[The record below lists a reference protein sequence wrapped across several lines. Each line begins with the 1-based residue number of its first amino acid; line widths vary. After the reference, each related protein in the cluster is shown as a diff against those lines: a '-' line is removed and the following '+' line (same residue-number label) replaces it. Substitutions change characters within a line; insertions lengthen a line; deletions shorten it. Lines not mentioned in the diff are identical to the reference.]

1 MKRRGGPGASPE
13 GLRTFRAVTVLRL
26 PFLRRLVAGL
36 ALAGLLLPLMPQAE
50 AKWPVEDRLAEI
62 LGHAD
67 AVSEAL
73 DASRESADPLG
84 AFVAAY
90 ALATGLDADDIRAKL
105 GGDALWLTT
114 EIPSPLAVAAPSVP
128 TGTTPDRALTATVP
142 ATLSIRLAPEPVEA
156 VVTARTATPAAVS
169 PRAHGARGP

>member
-1 MKRRGGPGASPE
+1 MKRRGGTGASPG
-13 GLRTFRAVTVLRL
+13 GLRTFRAVTALRI
-26 PFLRRLVAGL
+26 PFLRRIVAGL
-36 ALAGLLLPLMPQAE
+36 ALAGLLLPLVPQAE
-50 AKWPVEDRLAEI
+50 AKRTAEDRLAEI

-73 DASRESADPLG
+73 DASREAADPLG
-84 AFVAAY
+84 AFVEAY
-90 ALATGLDADDIRAKL
+90 ALATGLDADDIRATL

-142 ATLSIRLAPEPVEA
+142 ATLDIRLVPEPVEA
-156 VVTARTATPAAVS
+156 LAFARSAPPVAVS